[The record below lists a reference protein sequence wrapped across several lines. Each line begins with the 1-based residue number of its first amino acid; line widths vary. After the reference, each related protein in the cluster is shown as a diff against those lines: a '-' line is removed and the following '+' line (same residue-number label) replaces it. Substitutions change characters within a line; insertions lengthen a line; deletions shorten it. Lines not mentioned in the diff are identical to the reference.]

1 MNTGLMV
8 SILMI
13 RDPLCGSTARLRQPT
28 LIGILTLKNLIP
40 QIKNVSLYQPAGME
54 FGMICTAHIS
64 DQLFVKEIHKL
75 DDNDI

>member
-1 MNTGLMV
+1 MNTGSMV
-8 SILMI
+8 MKLMI
-13 RDPLCGSTARLRQPT
+13 QDPLCGSTARLRPPT

-54 FGMICTAHIS
+54 FGMICTAHLP

-75 DDNDI
+75 DDSYI